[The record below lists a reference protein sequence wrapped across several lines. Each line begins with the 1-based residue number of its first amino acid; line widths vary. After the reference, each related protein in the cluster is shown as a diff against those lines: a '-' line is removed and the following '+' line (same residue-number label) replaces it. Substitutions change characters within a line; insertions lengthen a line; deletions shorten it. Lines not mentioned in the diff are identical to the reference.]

1 MVSTT
6 NTAKELELLCQSFE
20 DLVEKECVPSILKNQ
35 TQIQEL
41 EETVSQKQD
50 ILREVRSSL
59 NKKIISYFDLKTSG
73 EADAVTLLQQLLTEE
88 EGELGRLI
96 REKDA
101 MKEEKTKVVSEMSE
115 ANSRFERLKK
125 ELSDLEKQE
134 TEMVEKKTLS
144 PARVTTSM
152 MQTKFQVDSNARCV
166 SLILNNQRRVERI
179 TRVDKENTPETEL
192 RDSIWSKF
200 YRLYPQSFP

>member
-20 DLVEKECVPSILKNQ
+20 DLVEKPCVPSILKNQ

-50 ILREVRSSL
+50 ILKEVRSSL

-73 EADAVTLLQQLLTEE
+73 DADAVTLLQQLLTEE